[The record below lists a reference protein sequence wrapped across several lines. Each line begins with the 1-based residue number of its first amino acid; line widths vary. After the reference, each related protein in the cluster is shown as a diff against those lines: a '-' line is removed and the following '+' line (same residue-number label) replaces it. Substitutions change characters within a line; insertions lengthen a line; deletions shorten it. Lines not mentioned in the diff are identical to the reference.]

1 MRDDIKLNVR
11 AKAISDQLVDQL
23 EMVYDTEIGLD
34 IYNLGLIYEI
44 NLDADGHCKIITT
57 FTEIACGCMDTV
69 PNDIINALTQIDG
82 INKVSVEVVWTPKW
96 EVTRISRI
104 GRAELG
110 IAVR

>member
-1 MRDDIKLNVR
+1 
-11 AKAISDQLVDQL
+11 
-23 EMVYDTEIGLD
+23 
-34 IYNLGLIYEI
+34 
-44 NLDADGHCKIITT
+44 
-57 FTEIACGCMDTV
+57 MDTV